1 MPLIL
6 FVILYQ
12 FDFIDIL
19 SCVRLRCANAHL
31 QVPNLNEFMMPDR
44 NDDYFRVRYKK
55 LDSPC
60 KLSNGLRSDLKFD
73 IDANNTLVFS
83 LYPEFE
89 TLSDKA
95 IVGNEWEALDEGT
108 AIIRK
113 PYWEYSNDY
122 FDILSSR
129 VNVGAKACLVA
140 GSHQIAELEIIE
152 IINQL

>member
-1 MPLIL
+1 MI
-6 FVILYQ
+6 FHACDYA
-12 FDFIDIL
+12 F
-19 SCVRLRCANAHL
+19 ANAHL
-31 QVPNLNEFMMPDR
+31 QVPILNEFMMPDR

-89 TLSDKA
+89 TLSDES
-95 IVGNEWEALDEGT
+95 IVGNEWEAMNEGT

-113 PYWEYSNDY
+113 PIYEDVNGY
-122 FDILSSR
+122 FDMIRSR
-129 VNVGAKACLVA
+129 VTVGAVAYLVG
-140 GSHQIAELEIIE
+140 GSHRIAELEIIE

>member
-1 MPLIL
+1 
-6 FVILYQ
+6 
-12 FDFIDIL
+12 
-19 SCVRLRCANAHL
+19 
-31 QVPNLNEFMMPDR
+31 MPDR

-89 TLSDKA
+89 TLSDES
-95 IVGNEWEALDEGT
+95 IVGNEWEAMNEGT

-113 PYWEYSNDY
+113 PIYEDVNGY
-122 FDILSSR
+122 FDMIRSR
-129 VNVGAKACLVA
+129 VTVGAVAYLVG
-140 GSHQIAELEIIE
+140 GSHRIAELEIIE